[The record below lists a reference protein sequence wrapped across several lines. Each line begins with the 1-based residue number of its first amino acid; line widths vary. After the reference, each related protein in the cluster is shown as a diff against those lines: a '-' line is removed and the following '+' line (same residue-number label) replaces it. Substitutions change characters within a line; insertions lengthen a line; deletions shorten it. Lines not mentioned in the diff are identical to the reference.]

1 MMKLVMDGALRGADG
16 VWTCW
21 SDVIDAIDREVAPY
35 GRIVTSVRID
45 GDEHAAFR
53 SPELLGRVVEAMG
66 VVEVRTGTKAD
77 LVGGCVTDAAE
88 AIEALRGAAA
98 NVGAAFRRHDLQP
111 ANVGLQQLA
120 GGIST
125 LIALLQAVA
134 VALDVDLN
142 ARRGDE
148 PAPADL
154 VAELGGYIESLIA
167 AQSNQDW
174 LTVADVVEY
183 DVEPALKRWHALF
196 ASFTQ
201 AAAPEPLRIAV

>member
-1 MMKLVMDGALRGADG
+1 MMKLVMDGAPRGADG

-21 SDVIDAIDREVAPY
+21 SDVIEAIDRELAPY

-45 GDEHAAFR
+45 GAEHAAFR
-53 SPELLGRVVEAMG
+53 SPVLLGRVLETIG
-66 VVEVRTGTKAD
+66 VVEVSTGTKAD
-77 LVGGCVTDAAE
+77 LVGGCLTDAAD
-88 AIEALRGAAA
+88 AIEALRAAAA

-142 ARRGDE
+142 ARRANDK
-148 PAPADL
+148 APAEL
-154 VAELGGYIESLIA
+154 VAELGGYIEALIA

-196 ASFTQ
+196 ASFAP